1 MAAVLRLCEVESQAL
16 EAKMVS
22 VMSPE
27 LGSTIVWF
35 LSHWAKS
42 YLLPVDTLYTDV
54 SFSSQG
60 NGDWC

>member
-1 MAAVLRLCEVESQAL
+1 
-16 EAKMVS
+16 MVS

-54 SFSSQG
+54 SFLARGIENNVGVLSALI
-60 NGDWC
+60 NNPAMACVHD

>member
-1 MAAVLRLCEVESQAL
+1 
-16 EAKMVS
+16 MVS

-54 SFSSQG
+54 SFCTGMNIKVLSASE
-60 NGDWC
+60 NNPAWMLSMCVHD